1 MSDRDAQRWSCHSRV
16 VRATRGRT
24 RILHDLVAHCAR
36 DCHSYFTDVER
47 ERQVLTRS
55 CLFRSRS
62 ESLYSDGSVPTTE
75 ALPQGVL
82 LHQRRYP
89 QQSRPRAQ
97 QDRAPQPRAAEE
109 VPARQRQEQAG
120 LQVNADARVS
130 RGSGW
135 RGTIEAVMRL
145 SDVLPV
151 PSVHGSCVYDSQTG

>member
-1 MSDRDAQRWSCHSRV
+1 M
-16 VRATRGRT
+16 G
-24 RILHDLVAHCAR
+24 
-36 DCHSYFTDVER
+36 
-47 ERQVLTRS
+47 
-55 CLFRSRS
+55 
-62 ESLYSDGSVPTTE
+62 TE

-109 VPARQRQEQAG
+109 VLPRQRQEQAG
-120 LQVNADARVS
+120 LQVNADARAS

-151 PSVHGSCVYDSQTG
+151 PSSVGPRIVRVRLTNRVNESVREGICSAGSHLSPGHLL